1 MLETLA
7 LGFGAALVLLVLDQL
22 LRTGANRDAGSRSGP
37 RLLLGARVI
46 ALFLLAGT
54 LVTHC
59 RQGELADDL
68 RWMAL
73 FGLCGF
79 ALFELAIRVGS
90 TSLRGLQAAAQA
102 DNLAAATA
110 IGAHVVAV
118 GILLASVCYGHD
130 HESLGLAAASFVV
143 GQGTLLALVA
153 LFRVLT
159 AYDDRAQMLAGN
171 LAAAL
176 AHGGLTIA
184 LALVIA
190 RATDGEYQ
198 GAWPALRDYG
208 IAVAEGLLVWPLRQL
223 LVQCVILRAAPTLR
237 AGELDRAIG
246 ERGDVGAGALEA
258 ATYLAV
264 AFFVVQLP

>member
-22 LRTGANRDAGSRSGP
+22 LRTGANRDVAGRSGP

-54 LVTHC
+54 LVTQC
-59 RQGELADDL
+59 RQGDLADDL

-73 FGLCGF
+73 FGLVGF
-79 ALFELAIRVGS
+79 ALFELAMRMGS
-90 TSLRGLQAAAQA
+90 TSLRGLQAATRD

-110 IGAHVVAV
+110 IGAHTIAI
-118 GILLASVCYGHD
+118 GILLANVCGGHD
-130 HESLGLAAASFVV
+130 QEALAVAAASFVV
-143 GQGTLLALVA
+143 GQLTLLLLVA

-159 AYDDRAQMLAGN
+159 AYDDRAQMLSGN

-190 RATDGEYQ
+190 RATDGEFQ

-208 IAVAEGLLVWPLRQL
+208 IAVAEGLLMWPLRQL

-264 AFFVVQLP
+264 ACFVVQLP

>member
-7 LGFGAALVLLVLDQL
+7 LGFGAALALLVLDQL
-22 LRTGANRDAGSRSGP
+22 LRNGANRDTATRSGP
-37 RLLLGARVI
+37 RLLLGARVV
-46 ALFLLAGT
+46 ALFLLAAT
-54 LVTHC
+54 LVNHC
-59 RQGELADDL
+59 RQGDLGDDL

-73 FGLCGF
+73 FGLIGF
-79 ALFELAIRVGS
+79 VLFELALRAGS
-90 TSLRGLQAAAQA
+90 SSLRGLQAAAR
-102 DNLAAATA
+102 DGNLAAATA
-110 IGAHVVAV
+110 IGAHTIAI
-118 GILLASVCYGHD
+118 GILLANVCGGHD
-130 HESLGLAAASFVV
+130 TEALLLASVSFVV
-143 GQGTLLALVA
+143 GQLTLLLLVA
-153 LFRVLT
+153 LFRLLT
-159 AYDDRAQMLAGN
+159 AYDDRAQMLSGN
-171 LAAAL
+171 VAAAL

-190 RATDGEYQ
+190 RATDGEFQ

-208 IAVAEGLLVWPLRQL
+208 IALAEGLLLWPLRQV
-223 LVQCVILRAAPTLR
+223 LVQCVILRARPTLR